1 MLLQPHRVGLHVL
14 NTDGERAGGDDGAS
28 MQSQETRPCFSGTHL
43 EDANEILLVDA
54 QEMAVVFS
62 EDDGG
67 GSGGVVQQSQ
77 LAKVFTL
84 VQGGHQPLC
93 TRAASGQTCTRL

>member
-1 MLLQPHRVGLHVL
+1 MFTQPQQTH
-14 NTDGERAGGDDGAS
+14 NQQQAGVW
-28 MQSQETRPCFSGTHL
+28 QTHL

-54 QEMAVVFS
+54 EKMAVVFS
-62 EDDGG
+62 QDDGG

-84 VQGGHQPLC
+84 M
-93 TRAASGQTCTRL
+93 